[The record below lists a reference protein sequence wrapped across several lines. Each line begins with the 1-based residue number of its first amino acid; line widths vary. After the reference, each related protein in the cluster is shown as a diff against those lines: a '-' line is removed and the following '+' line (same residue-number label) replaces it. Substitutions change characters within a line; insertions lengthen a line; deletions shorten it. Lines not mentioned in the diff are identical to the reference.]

1 MLYVSGVNY
10 NVNNNYMKYVAQL
23 CSRFFLTFLENFH
36 HKFVN
41 LVAPPTD
48 IIKKRLVTCKAH
60 LVLLKASENTI

>member
-1 MLYVSGVNY
+1 
-10 NVNNNYMKYVAQL
+10 MKYVAQL